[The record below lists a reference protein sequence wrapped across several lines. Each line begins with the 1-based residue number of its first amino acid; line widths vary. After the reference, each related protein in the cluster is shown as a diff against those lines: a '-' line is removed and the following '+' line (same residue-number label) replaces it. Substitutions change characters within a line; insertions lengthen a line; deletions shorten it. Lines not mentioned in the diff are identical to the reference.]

1 MVEKPEIITNEDF
14 EYIVQAERVLGPS
27 ISVTDEAFMDVIDGG
42 KIPAT
47 GEGGDVSRNVTFNST
62 EDVSLIEVESR
73 QVHFILPFT

>member
-1 MVEKPEIITNEDF
+1 MEKPEIITNEDF
-14 EYIVQAERVLGPS
+14 EYIVQAERDLAPS
-27 ISVTDEAFMDVIDGG
+27 ISVMDETFEDVIDGG

-73 QVHFILPFT
+73 QVHFILPFI